1 MSESLFK
8 SPFGNSLPNQ
18 DIIRLPAPRLFNY
31 HGTHKKAMTKLS
43 EAQVER
49 ALKSL
54 PGWRREGEFIT
65 KEFHFQTFM
74 AGIRF
79 VDKVALI
86 AEAQEHHPDIHVVW
100 TTVTL
105 KIQTHDEGGITEWDV
120 GLAGEIEKRLSRAKK
135 PAR

>member
-1 MSESLFK
+1 M
-8 SPFGNSLPNQ
+8 
-18 DIIRLPAPRLFNY
+18 
-31 HGTHKKAMTKLS
+31 AMAKLS
-43 EAQVER
+43 EAAVDR

-54 PGWRREGEFIT
+54 PGWTREGDFIT
-65 KEFHFQTFM
+65 KEFRFPTFL

-105 KIQTHDEGGITEWDV
+105 KIQTHDEGGITKWDV
-120 GLAGEIEKRLSRAKK
+120 GLAGEIEKRLSRVKKK